1 MRDFQLAQEIQ
12 HTAQIAEYQKKV
24 AEKMEKLKFEMFEKM
39 KRRGAALH
47 GEV

>member
-1 MRDFQLAQEIQ
+1 
-12 HTAQIAEYQKKV
+12 V

-47 GEV
+47 GEVQSGNS

>member
-1 MRDFQLAQEIQ
+1 
-12 HTAQIAEYQKKV
+12 V

-47 GEV
+47 GEVESGNS